1 MVMPTT
7 RPRHVITETDDV
19 ARALDD
25 AARRWP
31 AERGNRRKL
40 LLRLMEEGH
49 RAIGDRD
56 ERGAAARRAAAARTS
71 GVLTGSYGDDY
82 LKDLRADWP
91 E

>member
-1 MVMPTT
+1 
-7 RPRHVITETDDV
+7 
-19 ARALDD
+19 
-25 AARRWP
+25 
-31 AERGNRRKL
+31 
-40 LLRLMEEGH
+40 LMEEGH

>member
-1 MVMPTT
+1 MPTT

-19 ARALDD
+19 ARVLDD

-31 AERGNRRKL
+31 ADRGNRRKL

-56 ERGAAARRAAAARTS
+56 ESIADARRAAVARTS
-71 GVLTGSYGDDY
+71 GALTGSYGADY
-82 LKDLRADWP
+82 LKNLRADWL